1 MKIFL
6 SEIAEYQLDLLL
18 DYLEIEWSVRVRDN
32 FMNKLEN
39 ALHTIEIMPSAYP
52 LSEKFIGLHK
62 CVVTPQTS
70 IYYQIQAK
78 EIEIIAIFDNR
89 MDL

>member
-6 SEIAEYQLDLLL
+6 SEIAEYQLDTLL

-32 FMNKLEN
+32 FMNKFEN
-39 ALHTIEIMPSAYP
+39 SLRTIETMPFAYP
-52 LSEKFIGLHK
+52 FSEKLIGLHK

-70 IYYQIQAK
+70 IYYQINAN
-78 EIEIIAIFDNR
+78 EIEVIAIFDNR